1 MKPHRPHP
9 CSDFAGILPAT
20 KGDEAPL
27 PWTPLPSSLFHVF
40 IFARP
45 DSVLTQKRAGRFQL
59 NCVPKQRR
67 RREDATQGLA
77 ADALRV
83 FYFQDLRSAM
93 PEPVPTPTGE

>member
-59 NCVPKQRR
+59 NCVPKQP
-67 RREDATQGLA
+67 AAQGFIPTLA
-77 ADALRV
+77 LVR
-83 FYFQDLRSAM
+83 
-93 PEPVPTPTGE
+93 

>member
-1 MKPHRPHP
+1 MAMFACPLNHQRHRLRGFS
-9 CSDFAGILPAT
+9 CANGYDAIMSRRLQFSLKWVFVAMLVASAFFGGIHF
-20 KGDEAPL
+20 E
-27 PWTPLPSSLFHVF
+27 
-40 IFARP
+40 RE
-45 DSVLTQKRAGRFQL
+45 
-59 NCVPKQRR
+59 RR